1 MYKAQFE
8 SKNFMFE
15 AYGTT
20 AENAINALKKGLRK
34 HGRDYGVG
42 SNWWKEF
49 ENDIYTI
56 DFVFN
61 HCYTR

>member
-1 MYKAQFE
+1 MYKAMFE
-8 SKNFMFE
+8 SRNFSFE

-20 AENAINALKKGLRK
+20 QENAIKALKKGLSK

-49 ENDIYTI
+49 ENDIYTM